1 MDSARDA
8 GLTVEANGSG
18 MQSMQMP
25 GGSAE
30 LGGLGIAL
38 LVLVLT
44 FGSLIAAGLPLVTAV
59 FGVGLGMIGITGMTA
74 FMDIGTTTPILATM
88 LGLAVGIDYTLFILA
103 RYRNELEHTDDR
115 ERSEERR
122 VGKEC
127 VRPGRSRWSHT
138 H

>member
-30 LGGLGIAL
+30 LVGLGIAL

-59 FGVGLGMIGITGMTA
+59 FGVGLGMIGITGLTA
-74 FMDIGTTTPILATM
+74 FMDIGTTTPIRATM
-88 LGLAVGIDYTLFILA
+88 LGLAVGINYTLFILPRLRTELDPTDA
-103 RYRNELEHTDDR
+103 R
-115 ERSEERR
+115 
-122 VGKEC
+122 K
-127 VRPGRSRWSHT
+127 RPNGVP
-138 H
+138 